1 MTDELSEE
9 SKAMASRAAEIYGQ
23 IAAMVK
29 EEHQNVVGAVLG
41 SMLAV
46 YLSCHDIGE
55 QMEVLH
61 RLLILAKN
69 ILDDLNAANG
79 VHNMGD
85 AQFQFVYEDGVREEM
100 EKDPKI
106 AEFVRDQT
114 ARVRQALAD
123 FQAGKYRSLDDAMQA
138 AGLSQVDADDLEDL
152 KDRITA
158 ARKPS

>member
-1 MTDELSEE
+1 
-9 SKAMASRAAEIYGQ
+9 
-23 IAAMVK
+23 V
-29 EEHQNVVGAVLG
+29 
-41 SMLAV
+41 
-46 YLSCHDIGE
+46 
-55 QMEVLH
+55 
-61 RLLILAKN
+61 
-69 ILDDLNAANG
+69 
-79 VHNMGD
+79 GD

-100 EKDPKI
+100 DKDPKI